1 MVGNAK
7 MALRTTGS
15 VIVVFILSVSGG
27 LGQFIVTYNKTSIF
41 ALKGSSV
48 DLPCSYTYPSGYT
61 VTTTQWHNW
70 KYRQYNNEMMHRSE
84 YSGRVEYRGNKIND
98 CTLRIRNLRES
109 DSGEYRFRYETI
121 TQHTWSYIWRP
132 TSGGV
137 TLSVTD
143 LKVWLTS
150 TIVTEGS
157 PVALTC
163 RSISPLSDILAYV
176 WYKNKKYLQYN
187 SSIWYIYSVSS
198 EDAGSYSCAVKG
210 HEDFHSP
217 EVTLTVIYKRKN
229 ISVSVSL
236 SGEIVEGSS
245 VTLTCSSD
253 ANPPVQK
260 YTWYK
265 RNITTPKAPGQIYNI
280 SYISLEDSGEY
291 YCEAGNKYGLI
302 NSSSVFV
309 NVQYRPKNTSV
320 SVSPSGEIVERSSVN
335 LTCNSDAN
343 PAVQKYTWFKKTVI
357 SPKAFGQIYS
367 ITNINSEDSG
377 EYYCEAQNE
386 KGASNSTVRLII
398 VSTKKQ
404 TSSINIAV
412 GITVV
417 ALVLILLFSFLWF
430 RKRAPKST
438 DTRDTAEDG
447 QGGSSHLYDTI
458 SGMAMTSPAVQ
469 TVDTDEDGQGGSS
482 HLYDTISG
490 MAMTPPAV
498 QTVDTDEEDNI
509 HYDSVHFSPFRNQEV
524 PMYSTVQLPN
534 KEIQYTVVKFKHL
547 VVAPQPATH
556 GAEDQSAIYSTV
568 NKPRTWAQEGTFI
581 CSHTVFPRPLTG
593 SL

>member
-7 MALRTTGS
+7 MALRTAGS

-27 LGQFIVTYNKTSIF
+27 LGQFSVTYTKTSIF

-61 VTTTQWHNW
+61 VGTTQWHYW
-70 KYRQYNNEMMHRSE
+70 KHRQYNNEIKHQSD

-121 TQHTWSYIWRP
+121 AHDTWSYIWRP
-132 TSGGV
+132 ASGGV

-150 TIVTEGS
+150 TMVTEGS
-157 PVALTC
+157 PVTLTC
-163 RSISPLSDILAYV
+163 RTISPLSDNPNPTYI
-176 WYKNKKYLQYN
+176 WYKNKQYLQYN
-187 SSIWYIYSVSS
+187 SSPWYIYSVSS
-198 EDAGSYSCAVKG
+198 DDAGSYSCAVNG
-210 HEDFHSP
+210 HEDLHSP
-217 EVTLTVIYKRKN
+217 EVTLTVRYKPKN
-229 ISVSVSL
+229 ISVSVSP

-253 ANPPVQK
+253 ANPPVQT

-265 RNITTPKAPGQIYNI
+265 RNGTTPKAPGQIYNI
-280 SYISLEDSGEY
+280 SYIRSEDSGEY
-291 YCEAGNKYGLI
+291 YCEAGNKYELI

-320 SVSPSGEIVERSSVN
+320 SVNPSGEIVEHSSVN

-343 PAVQKYTWFKKTVI
+343 PPVQKYTWFKKTVI
-357 SPKAFGQIYS
+357 SPKAFGQIYN
-367 ITNINSEDSG
+367 ITNIRSEDSG

-398 VSTKKQ
+398 VSGKQ

-417 ALVLILLFSFLWF
+417 ALVLILLFTFLWF

-458 SGMAMTSPAVQ
+458 SGMAMT
-469 TVDTDEDGQGGSS
+469 
-482 HLYDTISG
+482 
-490 MAMTPPAV
+490 PPAV
-498 QTVDTDEEDNI
+498 QTVDTDDEDNI

-524 PMYSTVQLPN
+524 SMYSTVQLPN

-547 VVAPQPATH
+547 GVAPQPAAH
-556 GAEDQSAIYSTV
+556 GAEDPSAIYSTI
-568 NKPRTWAQEGTFI
+568 NKPRTWAQEGTFL
-581 CSHTVFPRPLTG
+581 SSYPTFPRPPTG
-593 SL
+593 SW

>member
-1 MVGNAK
+1 MIDCMVGNAK

-27 LGQFIVTYNKTSIF
+27 LGQFIVTYTKTSIF

-70 KYRQYNNEMMHRSE
+70 KYRQYNNEIKHRLE

-121 TQHTWSYIWRP
+121 TKYTWSYIWRP
-132 TSGGV
+132 ASGGV

-150 TIVTEGS
+150 TMVTEGS
-157 PVALTC
+157 PVTLTC
-163 RSISPLSDILAYV
+163 RTISPLSDNLAYI
-176 WYKNKKYLQYN
+176 WYKNKQYLQYN
-187 SSIWYIYSVSS
+187 SSPWYMYSVSS

-210 HEDFHSP
+210 HEDLHSP
-217 EVTLTVIYKRKN
+217 EVTLTVIYKPKN
-229 ISVSVSL
+229 ISVSVSP

-245 VTLTCSSD
+245 VILTCHSD

-280 SYISLEDSGEY
+280 SYIRLEDSGEY

-386 KGASNSTVRLII
+386 MGASNSTVRLII
-398 VSTKKQ
+398 VSGKQ

-412 GITVV
+412 GITVG

-438 DTRDTAEDG
+438 DTRDA
-447 QGGSSHLYDTI
+447 
-458 SGMAMTSPAVQ
+458 A
-469 TVDTDEDGQGGSS
+469 EDGQGGSS

-490 MAMTPPAV
+490 MAMTPPVV

-509 HYDSVHFSPFRNQEV
+509 HYDSVHFSPFRNQEG

-547 VVAPQPATH
+547 VVAPQPAAH
-556 GAEDQSAIYSTV
+556 GAEDPSAIYSTV
-568 NKPRTWAQEGTFI
+568 NKPRTWAQEGTF
-581 CSHTVFPRPLTG
+581 
-593 SL
+593 